1 MAIRRLAL
9 VLGDQ
14 LDHRSALFDDFD
26 PAQDRLW
33 MAEVEEEVARPPAH
47 KLRIAFFFSAM
58 RHFRDAQREAGRQ
71 VEYHEITDERGH
83 GFAEVV
89 RADVERLQPSE
100 LAVVEPGDWRVRQS
114 LLGAA
119 AELGLSL
126 KILPDRHFYCS
137 VEEFGDWAEGRKSL
151 VLEMFYRRMRQH
163 EGVLAEGGE
172 PVGGQWNFDQYNRES
187 FGRKGPGELPRPV
200 KFGADALTS
209 EVLRLVEERFGSHPG
224 RLEKFDLP
232 VTRPDAERMLDDF
245 IAHRLPKFGAY
256 QDAMWREE
264 PLLYHSRLSALL
276 NVKLLDPR
284 DCVDRAFQAWRDGKA
299 PLNSVEGFVR
309 QILGWR
315 EFVRGVY
322 WTYMP
327 EYIERNALECED
339 RDVPPVFWN
348 GETEMECV
356 RRAMRN
362 VLDNAYAHHIQ
373 RLMVLGLY
381 AQLLGVHPRR
391 FHDWHM
397 AMYADAIDWV
407 SLPNTLGMSQ
417 FGDGGVVG
425 TKPYCASGAYM
436 DRMSDACSS
445 CRFNP
450 KQATGPE
457 ACPMTTLYWD
467 FLDRHRRRFAGNRRM
482 VFQIRNLER
491 KKPAEIES
499 IRRAATTWRA
509 NPG

>member
-1 MAIRRLAL
+1 MPVRRLAL

-14 LDHRSALFDDFD
+14 LNADSALFDDFD
-26 PAQDRLW
+26 PSHDRIW
-33 MAEVEEEVARPPAH
+33 MAEVQEEATHVRCH

-58 RHFRDAQREAGRQ
+58 RHFRDEQRAGGRE
-71 VEYHEITDERGH
+71 VCYHELTDDRGKT
-83 GFAEVV
+83 FAQVLA
-89 RADVERLQPSE
+89 ADVEELQPAE
-100 LAVVEPGDWRVRQS
+100 LVVVRPGDWRVMQA
-114 LLGAA
+114 LQTAA
-119 AELGLSL
+119 AELDAPL

-137 VEEFGDWAEGRKSL
+137 VSAFAEWADGRKSL
-151 VLEMFYRRMRQH
+151 VLETFYRWMRKR
-163 EGVLAEGGE
+163 EDVLVDNGQPAGGE
-172 PVGGQWNFDQYNRES
+172 WNYDHDNRES
-187 FGRKGPGELPRPV
+187 FGKKGPRDLPSPPRFEPDSTTRQV
-200 KFGADALTS
+200 M
-209 EVLRLVEERFGSHPG
+209 ELVEQRFDDHPG
-224 RLEKFDLP
+224 GLDHFDLP
-232 VTRPDAERMLDDF
+232 VTSAQAAEWLDDF
-245 IAHRLPKFGAY
+245 IERRLPRFGAY

-264 PLLYHSRLSALL
+264 PLLYHSRLSPLL
-276 NVKLLDPR
+276 NAKLLSPR
-284 DCVDRAFQAWRDGKA
+284 QCVDAAVTAWRDGLA

-315 EFVRGVY
+315 EFVRGIY

-327 EYIERNALECED
+327 EYIERNALECDD
-339 RDVPPVFWN
+339 RDVPQAFWD
-348 GETEMECV
+348 GEAEMECV

-425 TKPYCASGAYM
+425 TKPYCASGAYIS
-436 DRMSDACSS
+436 RMSDACGD
-445 CRFNP
+445 CRFDP
-450 KQATGPE
+450 KKAVGPD

-467 FLDRHRRRFAGNRRM
+467 FLDRHRERFAGNRRM
-482 VFQIRNLER
+482 TFQLKNLEK
-491 KKPAEIES
+491 KKPAEIEA
-499 IRRAATTWRA
+499 IRRAAKDWKTRTT
-509 NPG
+509 

>member
-1 MAIRRLAL
+1 
-9 VLGDQ
+9 
-14 LDHRSALFDDFD
+14 
-26 PAQDRLW
+26 
-33 MAEVEEEVARPPAH
+33 MAEVAEEATHVRCH
-47 KLRIAFFFSAM
+47 QLRIAFFFSAM
-58 RHFRDAQREAGRQ
+58 RHFRDEQRAAGR
-71 VEYHEITDERGH
+71 VVCYHELTDDRGAT
-83 GFAEVV
+83 FAEVL
-89 RADVERLQPSE
+89 RADVETLRPSE
-100 LAVVEPGDWRVRQS
+100 LMVVEPGDWRVLRS
-114 LLGAA
+114 LRAA
-119 AELGLSL
+119 AEELDVPLSV
-126 KILPDRHFYCS
+126 LPDRSFYCS
-137 VEEFGDWAEGRKSL
+137 VGAFAEWAAGRKSL
-151 VLEMFYRRMRQH
+151 LLETFYRWMRKR
-163 EGVLAEGGE
+163 EGVLMEGGE
-172 PVGGQWNFDQYNRES
+172 PAGGEWNYDQDNRES
-187 FGRKGPGELPRPV
+187 FGKKGPGELPRPPR
-200 KFGADALTS
+200 FEPDATTRD
-209 EVLRLVEERFGSHPG
+209 VLELVEERFGDHPG
-224 RLEKFDLP
+224 RLKKFDLP
-232 VTRPDAERMLDDF
+232 VTASQAAELLADF
-245 IAHRLPKFGAY
+245 VENRLPKFGAY
-256 QDAMWREE
+256 QDAMWQEE

-276 NVKLLDPR
+276 NVKLLKPR
-284 DCVDRAFQAWRDGKA
+284 QCVDAAVEAWRDGKA

-339 RDVPPVFWN
+339 ADVPVAFWD

-362 VLDNAYAHHIQ
+362 VIDNAYAHHIQ

-425 TKPYCASGAYM
+425 TKPYCASGAYIN
-436 DRMSDACSS
+436 RMSDACGS

-450 KQATGPE
+450 KKATGDD

-467 FLDRHRRRFAGNRRM
+467 FLDRHRERFAGTRRM
-482 VFQIRNLER
+482 TFQIKNLER
-491 KKPAEIES
+491 KKPAEIEA
-499 IRRAATTWRA
+499 IRRAAEDWKA
-509 NPG
+509 NPT